1 MAIHIQMT
9 EEAEKT
15 YKRAALRNKLSAF
28 LSCLLFLLL
37 GGGIL
42 WFAVYHIVHAQPPQF
57 IAYKPKVKPNA
68 KTTKKQPTEE
78 NAITVEPSAAI
89 PITSVVATINPN
101 AVDMPIPPSMSEM
114 GDGISAGA
122 GLLDGFGAGD
132 LGDSLGVGGDG
143 IGSPEGGGS
152 TLEGT
157 FYDLK
162 KKRNGAPSGL
172 KGGAENQNAVIEAL
186 AKFFTNWNEAEL
198 NKYYKSPTK
207 LYASNWYLPVAY
219 AKYGPIAFQVGDSK
233 KPESQWECQ
242 PAAWVAVYRGRVI
255 APKTGKFRFVG
266 TGDDFLAV
274 RFNRKTVLDAGYR
287 LPTRWEKSNPRA
299 AWVSGA
305 GDGDNFRKDI
315 ASGKDKQRKDYKF
328 IKGVPGCQIWDNE
341 LGGLI
346 AGTPFSVKEGEAYDM
361 EVAISEIP
369 GGKFG
374 FVLFIEDITDGAND
388 KAKQYDLF
396 RTCDVNPDVDKVMQT
411 LKEANCYAGDNRI
424 PFNADSWVWECVPQ
438 D

>member
-42 WFAVYHIVHAQPPQF
+42 WLAVYHIVHAQPPQF
-57 IAYKPKVKPNA
+57 IAYKPKAKPNA

-78 NAITVEPSAAI
+78 NAITVEQSAAI
-89 PITSVVATINPN
+89 PTTPVIMSTNPN
-101 AVDMPIPPSMSEM
+101 AVDMPIPPSMSGM
-114 GDGISAGA
+114 GDGISAGT

-162 KKRNGAPSGL
+162 KKRNGAPSGIQPS
-172 KGGAENQNAVIEAL
+172 NQMQVVEAL
-186 AKFFTNWNEAEL
+186 AKFFSSWNEAEL

-219 AKYGPIAFQVGDSK
+219 AKYGPIAFQVGDPK
-233 KPESQWECQ
+233 KKESQWECQ
-242 PAAWVAVYRGRVI
+242 PSAWVAVYRGRVI
-255 APKTGKFRFVG
+255 APKTGTFRFIG
-266 TGDDFLAV
+266 TGDDFFAV
-274 RFNRKTVLDAGYR
+274 RFDRKKALTAGYR
-287 LPTRWEKSNPRA
+287 LATEYDKKSPDDCFTYHGDA
-299 AWVSGA
+299 AVRQ
-305 GDGDNFRKDI
+305 NRL
-315 ASGKDKQRKDYKF
+315 DKFLKANRGYEM
-328 IKGVPGCQIWDNE
+328 IKGVPGCGIWDSE
-341 LGGLI
+341 LGGLV
-346 AGTPFSVKEGEAYDM
+346 AGAPFKVREGESYDI
-361 EVAISEIP
+361 EIAISEIP

-374 FVLFIEDITDGAND
+374 FVLFIEDITDGKNS

-396 RTCDVNPDVDKVMQT
+396 RTCDVNPDVDKVMQA
-411 LKEANCYAGDNRI
+411 LKDAKCHAGDNRI
-424 PFNADSWVWECVPQ
+424 PFNTDSWVWESVPQ

>member
-89 PITSVVATINPN
+89 PITPVVTTTNPN

-114 GDGISAGA
+114 GDGISAGT
-122 GLLDGFGAGD
+122 GLLDCFGAGD
-132 LGDSLGVGGDG
+132 LGESLGDGGDG

-172 KGGAENQNAVIEAL
+172 KGGAENQDAVIEAL

-207 LYASNWYLPVAY
+207 LYASNWYLPVAD
-219 AKYGPIAFQVGDSK
+219 AKYGPIAFQVGDPK
-233 KPESQWECQ
+233 KPESRWECQ
-242 PAAWVAVYRGRVI
+242 PSAWVAVYRGRVI
-255 APKTGKFRFVG
+255 APKTGKFRFIG

-274 RFNRKTVLDAGYR
+274 RFDRKTVLDAGYR
-287 LPTRWEKSNPRA
+287 LPTRWEKNNPRA

-305 GDGDNFRKDI
+305 GDGENFRRDI
-315 ASGKDKQRKDYKF
+315 ACGKDKKRKDYKF
-328 IKGVPGCQIWDNE
+328 ITGIPGCRIWDGE

-346 AGTPFSVKEGEAYDM
+346 AGTPFKVTEGESYDI
-361 EVAISEIP
+361 EIAISEIP

-396 RTCDVNPDVDKVMQT
+396 RTCDVNPNIDKVMQA

-424 PFNADSWVWECVPQ
+424 PFNGDSWVWECVPQ

>member
-1 MAIHIQMT
+1 MT

-42 WFAVYHIVHAQPPQF
+42 WLAVYHIVHAQPPQF

-68 KTTKKQPTEE
+68 KTTKKQQTEE
-78 NAITVEPSAAI
+78 NAITVEQSAAI
-89 PITSVVATINPN
+89 PITPVVATINPN
-101 AVDMPIPPSMSEM
+101 AVDMPIPPSMSGM
-114 GDGISAGA
+114 GDGISAGT

-132 LGDSLGVGGDG
+132 LGESLGVGGDG

-172 KGGAENQNAVIEAL
+172 KGGAENQDAVIEAL

-207 LYASNWYLPVAY
+207 LYASNWYLPVAD
-219 AKYGPIAFQVGDSK
+219 AKYGPIAFQVGDPK
-233 KPESQWECQ
+233 KPESRWECQ
-242 PAAWVAVYRGRVI
+242 PSAWVAVYRGRVV
-255 APKTGKFRFVG
+255 APKTGKFRFIG

-274 RFNRKTVLDAGYR
+274 RFDRKTVLDAGYR
-287 LPTRWEKSNPRA
+287 LPTRWEKNNPRA

-305 GDGDNFRKDI
+305 GDAENFRRDI
-315 ASGKDKQRKDYKF
+315 AGGKDKKRKDYKF
-328 IKGVPGCQIWDNE
+328 ITGIPGCRIWDGE

-346 AGTPFSVKEGEAYDM
+346 AGTPFKVTEGEAYDI
-361 EVAISEIP
+361 EIAISEIP

-396 RTCDVNPDVDKVMQT
+396 RTCDVNPNIDKVMQA

-424 PFNADSWVWECVPQ
+424 PFNGDSWVWECVPQ

>member
-1 MAIHIQMT
+1 MT

-89 PITSVVATINPN
+89 PITPVVTTTNPN

-114 GDGISAGA
+114 GDGISAGT

-172 KGGAENQNAVIEAL
+172 KGGAENQDAVIEAL

-219 AKYGPIAFQVGDSK
+219 AKYGPIAFQVGDPK

-287 LPTRWEKSNPRA
+287 LPTRWEKNNPRA

-346 AGTPFSVKEGEAYDM
+346 AGTPFSVKEGQSYDM

-374 FVLFIEDITDGAND
+374 FVLFIEDITDGSND

-396 RTCDVNPDVDKVMQT
+396 RTCDVNPDVDKVMQA
-411 LKEANCYAGDNRI
+411 LKDAGCHAGDNRI
-424 PFNADSWVWECVPQ
+424 PFNTDSWVWECVPM

>member
-1 MAIHIQMT
+1 MAIHIQMS
-9 EEAEKT
+9 EEAEKA
-15 YKRAALRNKLSAF
+15 YKKAALRNKLSAL

-42 WFAVYHIVHAQPPQF
+42 WFAVYHIVNAQPAQF
-57 IAYKPKVKPNA
+57 IAYKPKAKPNA
-68 KTTKKQPTEE
+68 KTTKKQPSEE
-78 NAITVEPSAAI
+78 NAIQEEASASDPTTPVI
-89 PITSVVATINPN
+89 MSTNPN
-101 AVDMPIPPSMSEM
+101 AVAMPIATSLADM
-114 GDGISAGA
+114 GDGISADV
-122 GLLDGFGAGD
+122 GLGDGFGAGD
-132 LGDSLGVGGDG
+132 LGDGLGGGGDG
-143 IGSPEGGGS
+143 MGSTDGGGS

-172 KGGAENQNAVIEAL
+172 KAGAENQNAVIEAL

-396 RTCDVNPDVDKVMQT
+396 RTCDVNPDVDKVMQA
-411 LKEANCYAGDNRI
+411 LKDANCHAGDNRI
-424 PFNADSWVWECVPQ
+424 PFNTDSWVWECVPM